1 MRYLLISCLC
11 LLFTACASY
20 PKKNNFQVR
29 DTSEKEISLPY
40 FSSEAKDYV
49 YKANIEVYGN
59 TLSGLFIVKK
69 LGIGNH
75 RIVFTTEMGKTIFD
89 FSFLNNAFTVNYI
102 IDDIDKSILIN
113 ILKRD
118 FQVLIQKKFPI
129 VISYVGEDA
138 VVYETM
144 LGKRTYYYSKTQLQD
159 RIVYARNGK
168 EKVRFL
174 FSEVKDEIA
183 NKICILH
190 TAIKLEINLK
200 TFN

>member
-1 MRYLLISCLC
+1 M
-11 LLFTACASY
+11 LFTACASY
-20 PKKNNFQVR
+20 PKKNNFQER

-69 LGIGNH
+69 LGESNH

-89 FSFLNNAFTVNYI
+89 FSFLNNVFTVNYI

-118 FQVLIQKKFPI
+118 FQVLIQEKFP
-129 VISYVGEDA
+129 VIASYESEDGII
-138 VVYETM
+138 YETV
-144 LGKRTYYYSKTQLQD
+144 LGKRTYYYSKTKLED
-159 RIVYARNGK
+159 KIVYTRNGK
-168 EKVRFL
+168 EKIRFL
-174 FSEVKDEIA
+174 FSDVNGMIS
-183 NKICILH
+183 NKISILH